1 MSLIWWLLLGIVLF
15 CLYILIGLYIAGETT
30 ETSTYIFTWV
40 IYTCLCFTV
49 VNIVLLAYFW
59 DTLQNKTGP
68 GGLRGPIGERGKQ
81 GSTGTCSISA
91 SQSYLIM
98 SLNKFIDDLYKS
110 KTGTNILNDELQTF
124 PSKYLTNKIKTMAG
138 SRQYNIIIA
147 NLSNQNKP
155 IENAVNYV
163 KSIWK
168 IWFDLLYN
176 SNPEWFNDPY
186 SDEEYQW
193 NGEHPFIE
201 IRKYDIYYWG
211 ITRSFRPLKA
221 EICRT
226 TSQYIS
232 SKLPYVDKEPRLK
245 IIQTN
250 DYEFVGDDYKTGGDP
265 DAGWWRPKIQ
275 TIGDTTYY
283 PVGDVITAGNR
294 NEIYWDMYKKGKTV
308 IGDMQFDVPEERREG
323 GNRGNGP
330 DMKTILVAGDVKPVS
345 GYPYVNNENQVYST
359 KIGGSN
365 GLSIGYPKCPE
376 GYQAIGNVM
385 YAGKFV
391 KNPNNIV
398 CLPSECVDWNGSSI
412 TDFITKWKQKLE
424 IYVLNDWLSDNYEAT
439 PDNGYNLM
447 GGSNTKY
454 GFWKIKDK
462 CLAPK
467 NAPITKE
474 PEPENAELGIGWN
487 GHPYKLDPKYSIF
500 TFLELVPEGMIVNK
514 SSGRRFY
521 IIHYGGDEAN
531 LYNVLDFNTQT
542 GKFDNGLQTADGFK
556 IKSRPLN
563 RRDSRQQWIIELQND
578 KKFLKLKNK
587 ENGQYLYVGLDPI
600 NGTAQ
605 FSTININEPTLNI
618 PNTPNIQLLDD
629 NTTFTFIS
637 TFGTQINIID
647 SSPNNAS
654 TNSTFTDIQT
664 GTETESPSSNTDN
677 LINNNYIT
685 QNN

>member
-1 MSLIWWLLLGIVLF
+1 MSLVWWLLLGIVLF

-68 GGLRGPIGERGKQ
+68 AGLRGPIGERGKQ
-81 GSTGTCSISA
+81 GSTGTCNISA

-110 KTGTNILNDELQTF
+110 KTGENILNDELQTF

-147 NLSNQNKP
+147 NLSNQYKP

-176 SNPEWFNDPY
+176 ANPEWFKDPY
-186 SDEEYQW
+186 GDEEYKW
-193 NGEHPFIE
+193 NGENPFIE

-211 ITRSFRPLKA
+211 ITRAFRPLKA

-250 DYEFVGDDYKTGGDP
+250 DYEFVGDDYKTRGDP

-283 PVGDVITAGNR
+283 PVGDIITAGDKNA
-294 NEIYWDMYKKGKTV
+294 IYWDMYKTGKTV
-308 IGDMQFDVPEERREG
+308 IGDMQFDVPEEPREG

-330 DMKTILVAGDVKPVS
+330 DMKTILVGGDVKPVS
-345 GYPYVNNENQVYST
+345 GYPYVDAKKQLYST
-359 KIGGSN
+359 RIGGDN
-365 GLSIGYPKCPE
+365 GLSIGYPQCPE

-398 CLPSECVDWNGSSI
+398 CLPRECVDWNGSSI
-412 TDFITKWKQKLE
+412 SDYITTWKQRLS
-424 IYVLNDWLSDNYEAT
+424 IYVLNDWLSGNYEAT

-447 GGSNTKY
+447 AGSNSKY

-462 CLAPK
+462 CLAP
-467 NAPITKE
+467 NDAPITKE
-474 PEPENAELGIGWN
+474 PEPENTELGIGWN

-500 TFLELVPEGMIVNK
+500 TFLDLVPEGMIVNK
-514 SSGRRFY
+514 ISGRRFY

-542 GKFDNGLQTADGFK
+542 GKFDNGLQTAEGFRV
-556 IKSRPLN
+556 KSRPLN

-578 KKFLKLKNK
+578 KKFLKLRNK

-605 FSTININEPTLNI
+605 FSSININDPNANMSFIQNI
-618 PNTPNIQLLDD
+618 DD
-629 NTTFTFIS
+629 NITFTFIS
-637 TFGTQINIID
+637 TFGTQMNIID
-647 SSPNNAS
+647 SSPDN
-654 TNSTFTDIQT
+654 TNSTFNDIKT
-664 GTETESPSSNTDN
+664 ETETESPSSNTDN

-685 QNN
+685 PSN